1 MKRYIFLLS
10 FLFACQSNELQKS
23 GQTRQG
29 RPDAES
35 WDAVITL
42 TNKGAKRGVIRSGH
56 LEKYNE
62 NEFILLDQNIDADFF
77 NKEEVFTTNLKS
89 LVAEIDE
96 EEDFLVA
103 IGNVVGSNIF
113 NILGVLGLSAL
124 INGQIIFSKSFSGI
138 DTIILILSS
147 VWVYILLRNG
157 STNPR
162 LYGSISLIAYLGYMI
177 LLYS

>member
-1 MKRYIFLLS
+1 MKRYFFLLI

-56 LEKYNE
+56 LEKYNDK
-62 NEFILLDQNIDADFF
+62 EFILLDQNVDADFC
-77 NKEEVFTTNLKS
+77 NEEEVFTTNLKS

-103 IGNVVGSNIF
+103 IGNVVVVTDSGVTLFTDTLSWDNHKEKVFTSDSVIF
-113 NILGVLGLSAL
+113 ITE
-124 INGQIIFSKSFSGI
+124 KK
-138 DTIILILSS
+138 DT
-147 VWVYILLRNG
+147 
-157 STNPR
+157 
-162 LYGSISLIAYLGYMI
+162 LYGIGFESDIELNNWKI
-177 LLYS
+177 LQPTGVFNER

>member
-1 MKRYIFLLS
+1 MKRYLLFLIFQ
-10 FLFACQSNELQKS
+10 FACQSNELQKS

-56 LEKYNE
+56 LEKYND
-62 NEFILLDQNIDADFF
+62 NEFILLDQNVDADFF
-77 NKEEVFTTNLKS
+77 NEEEVFTTNLKS

-103 IGNVVGSNIF
+103 IGNVVVVTDSGVTLFTDTLSWDNQKEKVFTSDSVIF
-113 NILGVLGLSAL
+113 ITE
-124 INGQIIFSKSFSGI
+124 KK
-138 DTIILILSS
+138 DT
-147 VWVYILLRNG
+147 
-157 STNPR
+157 
-162 LYGSISLIAYLGYMI
+162 LYGIGFESDIELNNWKI
-177 LLYS
+177 LQPTGVFNER

>member
-1 MKRYIFLLS
+1 MKRYLLFLIFQ
-10 FLFACQSNELQKS
+10 FACQSNELQKS

-62 NEFILLDQNIDADFF
+62 NEFIMLDQNVDADFF
-77 NKEEVFTTNLKS
+77 NEEEVFTTNLKS

-103 IGNVVGSNIF
+103 IGNVVVVTDSGVTLFTDTLSWDNQKEKVFTSDSVIF
-113 NILGVLGLSAL
+113 ITE
-124 INGQIIFSKSFSGI
+124 KK
-138 DTIILILSS
+138 DT
-147 VWVYILLRNG
+147 
-157 STNPR
+157 
-162 LYGSISLIAYLGYMI
+162 LYGIGFESDIELNNWKI
-177 LLYS
+177 LQPTGVFNER

>member
-1 MKRYIFLLS
+1 MKRCLFLLI
-10 FLFACQSNELQKS
+10 FQFACQSNELQKS

-56 LEKYNE
+56 LEKYND
-62 NEFILLDQNIDADFF
+62 NEFILLDQNVDADFF
-77 NKEEVFTTNLKS
+77 NEEEVFTTNLKS

-103 IGNVVGSNIF
+103 IGNVVVVTDSGVTLFTDTLSWDNQKEKVFTSDSVIF
-113 NILGVLGLSAL
+113 VTE
-124 INGQIIFSKSFSGI
+124 KK
-138 DTIILILSS
+138 DT
-147 VWVYILLRNG
+147 
-157 STNPR
+157 
-162 LYGSISLIAYLGYMI
+162 LYGIGFESDIELNNWKI
-177 LLYS
+177 LQPTGVFNER

>member
-1 MKRYIFLLS
+1 MKRCLFLIIFQ
-10 FLFACQSNELQKS
+10 FACQSNELQKS

-56 LEKYNE
+56 LEKYND
-62 NEFILLDQNIDADFF
+62 NEFILLDQNVDADFF
-77 NKEEVFTTNLKS
+77 NEEEVFTTNLKS

-103 IGNVVGSNIF
+103 IGNVVVVTDSGVTLFTDTLSWDNQKEKVFTSDSVIF
-113 NILGVLGLSAL
+113 ITE
-124 INGQIIFSKSFSGI
+124 KK
-138 DTIILILSS
+138 DT
-147 VWVYILLRNG
+147 
-157 STNPR
+157 
-162 LYGSISLIAYLGYMI
+162 LYGIGFESDIELNNWKI
-177 LLYS
+177 LQPSGVFNER

>member
-1 MKRYIFLLS
+1 MKRCLFILIFQ
-10 FLFACQSNELQKS
+10 FACQSNELQKS

-56 LEKYNE
+56 LEKYND
-62 NEFILLDQNIDADFF
+62 NEFILLDQNVDADFF
-77 NKEEVFTTNLKS
+77 NEEEVFTTNLKS

-103 IGNVVGSNIF
+103 IGSVVVVTDSGVTLFTDTLSWDNQKEKVFTSDSVIF
-113 NILGVLGLSAL
+113 ITEKKDTLHGIGFESDIELNNWKILQPTGVF
-124 INGQIIFSKSFSGI
+124 NE
-138 DTIILILSS
+138 
-147 VWVYILLRNG
+147 R
-157 STNPR
+157 
-162 LYGSISLIAYLGYMI
+162 
-177 LLYS
+177 

>member
-1 MKRYIFLLS
+1 MKRYFFLLI

-56 LEKYNE
+56 LEKYNDK
-62 NEFILLDQNIDADFF
+62 EFILLDQNVDADFF
-77 NKEEVFTTNLKS
+77 NEEEVFTTNLKS

-103 IGNVVGSNIF
+103 IGNVVVVTDSGVTLFTDTLSWDNQKEKVFTSDSVIF
-113 NILGVLGLSAL
+113 ITE
-124 INGQIIFSKSFSGI
+124 KK
-138 DTIILILSS
+138 DT
-147 VWVYILLRNG
+147 
-157 STNPR
+157 
-162 LYGSISLIAYLGYMI
+162 LYGIGFESDIELNNWKI
-177 LLYS
+177 LQPTGVFNER

>member
-1 MKRYIFLLS
+1 MKRCLFVLIFQ
-10 FLFACQSNELQKS
+10 FACQSNELQKS

-62 NEFILLDQNIDADFF
+62 NEFIMLDQNVDADFF
-77 NKEEVFTTNLKS
+77 NEEEVFTTNLKS

-96 EEDFLVA
+96 EEDFLIA
-103 IGNVVGSNIF
+103 IGNVVVVTDSGVTLFTDTLSWDNQKEKVFTSDSVIF
-113 NILGVLGLSAL
+113 ITE
-124 INGQIIFSKSFSGI
+124 KK
-138 DTIILILSS
+138 DT
-147 VWVYILLRNG
+147 
-157 STNPR
+157 
-162 LYGSISLIAYLGYMI
+162 LYGIGFESDIELNNWKI
-177 LLYS
+177 LQPTGVFNER

>member
-1 MKRYIFLLS
+1 MKRYFFLLIFLI
-10 FLFACQSNELQKS
+10 ACQSNELQKS

-56 LEKYNE
+56 LEKYND
-62 NEFILLDQNIDADFF
+62 NEFIMLDQNVDADFF
-77 NKEEVFTTNLKS
+77 NEEEVFTTNLKS

-103 IGNVVGSNIF
+103 IGNVVVVTDSGVTLFTDTLSWDNQKEKVFTSDSVIF
-113 NILGVLGLSAL
+113 ITE
-124 INGQIIFSKSFSGI
+124 KK
-138 DTIILILSS
+138 DT
-147 VWVYILLRNG
+147 
-157 STNPR
+157 
-162 LYGSISLIAYLGYMI
+162 LYGIGFESDIELNNWKI
-177 LLYS
+177 LQPTGVFNER

>member
-1 MKRYIFLLS
+1 MKRYFFLLI

-56 LEKYNE
+56 LEKYND
-62 NEFILLDQNIDADFF
+62 NEFILLDQNVDADFF
-77 NKEEVFTTNLKS
+77 NEEEVFTTNLKS

-103 IGNVVGSNIF
+103 IGNVVVVTDSGVTLFTDTLSWDNQKEKVFTSDSVIF
-113 NILGVLGLSAL
+113 ITE
-124 INGQIIFSKSFSGI
+124 KK
-138 DTIILILSS
+138 DT
-147 VWVYILLRNG
+147 
-157 STNPR
+157 
-162 LYGSISLIAYLGYMI
+162 LYGIGFESDIELNNWKI
-177 LLYS
+177 LQPTVVFNER

>member
-1 MKRYIFLLS
+1 MKRYFFLLI

-56 LEKYNE
+56 LEKYND
-62 NEFILLDQNIDADFF
+62 NEFIMLDQNVDADFF
-77 NKEEVFTTNLKS
+77 NEEEVFTTNLKS

-103 IGNVVGSNIF
+103 IGNVVVVTDS
-113 NILGVLGLSAL
+113 GVTLFTDTLSWDNQKEKVFTSDSVVF
-124 INGQIIFSKSFSGI
+124 ITEKK
-138 DTIILILSS
+138 DT
-147 VWVYILLRNG
+147 
-157 STNPR
+157 
-162 LYGSISLIAYLGYMI
+162 LYGIGFESDIELNNWKI
-177 LLYS
+177 LQPTGVFNER

>member
-1 MKRYIFLLS
+1 MKRCLFLLI
-10 FLFACQSNELQKS
+10 FQFACQSNELQKS

-56 LEKYNE
+56 LEKYND
-62 NEFILLDQNIDADFF
+62 NEFILLDQNVDADFF
-77 NKEEVFTTNLKS
+77 NEEEVFTTNLKS

-103 IGNVVGSNIF
+103 IGNVVVVTDSGVTLFTDTLSWDNQKEKVFTSDSVIF
-113 NILGVLGLSAL
+113 ITEN
-124 INGQIIFSKSFSGI
+124 K
-138 DTIILILSS
+138 DT
-147 VWVYILLRNG
+147 
-157 STNPR
+157 
-162 LYGSISLIAYLGYMI
+162 LYGIGFESDIELNNWKI
-177 LLYS
+177 LQPTGVFNER